1 MGRAPKKKD
10 VYAESLELH
19 EKFQGKIEVHS
30 KVPITNRRDLSLAYT
45 PGVGAVCREIA
56 RDKNLAYRYTLK
68 ANTIAIVTDGS
79 RVLSQGN
86 IGGSAAIP
94 VMEGKALL
102 FKKLAG
108 IDAFPICFE
117 SFHTEF
123 VDEVKNI
130 APVFGGIALED
141 IAAPKCFELEEALQG
156 IGIPVMHDD
165 QHGTAV
171 VVLAALLNACKVT
184 KKRFEDL
191 NIVVCG
197 AGAAGFAITRILR
210 CIGYDP
216 NLCSSVHDIIVC
228 DTKGIIHRN
237 RDRLYANKYKFIIA
251 EETNK
256 TGRTGELA
264 DAMEGADVCI
274 GVSVPGIITP
284 AMVRSMNKDP
294 IIFALSHPTPE
305 ILPQD
310 ARMAGAAI
318 VGTGRNEYPNQINY
332 ALAFPGIFRGALDV
346 CATRI
351 SDEMKVAAAHAL
363 AGFIK
368 RPQKERILPQVLNRR
383 VVKALAQAVSAAA
396 IASGCARVID

>member
-1 MGRAPKKKD
+1 MAGSKKKKD
-10 VYAESLELH
+10 VYTESLELH
-19 EKFQGKIEVHS
+19 EKYRGKIEVHS
-30 KVPITNRRDLSLAYT
+30 KVPIRNRRDLSLAYT
-45 PGVGAVCREIA
+45 PGVGAVCKEIH
-56 RDKNLAYRYTLK
+56 RDKNLAYKYTLK
-68 ANTIAIVTDGS
+68 ANTIAIVSDGS
-79 RVLSQGN
+79 RVLSLGD
-86 IGGSAAIP
+86 IGGYAAIP

-141 IAAPKCFELEEALQG
+141 IAAPKCFELEDSLQG

-171 VVLAALLNACKVT
+171 VVLAALLNACRVT

-197 AGAAGFAITRILR
+197 AGAAGFAITRMLR

-216 NLCSSVHDIIVC
+216 NLCSSVNDIIVC
-228 DTKGIIHRN
+228 DTKGIIHRH
-237 RDRLYANKYKFIIA
+237 REGLYANKYKFIIA

-256 TGRTGELA
+256 TGRTGDLA
-264 DAMEGADVCI
+264 DAMQGADVCI
-274 GVSVPGIITP
+274 GVSVPAIITP
-284 AMVRSMNKDP
+284 TMIRSMNKDP
-294 IIFALSHPTPE
+294 IVFALAHPMPE
-305 ILPQD
+305 ILPHD
-310 ARMAGAAI
+310 ARLAGAAI
-318 VGTGRNEYPNQINY
+318 VGTGRNEYPNLINY

-346 CATRI
+346 YATRI

-363 AGFIK
+363 AGFVK
-368 RPQKERILPQVLNRR
+368 RPQKDRILPQVLNRR
-383 VVKALAQAVSAAA
+383 VVKAVARAVSAAA
-396 IASGCARVID
+396 VASGCARHIE

>member
-1 MGRAPKKKD
+1 MAGIIKKKD
-10 VYAESLELH
+10 IYAESLELH
-19 EKFQGKIEVHS
+19 EKYLGKIEVHS

-45 PGVGAVCREIA
+45 PGVGAVCKEIY
-56 RDKNLAYRYTLK
+56 RDKNLAYKYTLK
-68 ANTIAIVTDGS
+68 ANTIAIISDGS
-79 RVLSQGN
+79 RVLSLGN
-86 IGGSAAIP
+86 IGGYAAIP
-94 VMEGKALL
+94 VLEGKAIL

-141 IAAPKCFELEEALQG
+141 IAAPKCFELEDALQG

-171 VVLAALLNACKVT
+171 VVLAALINACRVT
-184 KKRFEDL
+184 RKRFEDL

-197 AGAAGFAITRILR
+197 AGAAGFAITRMLR

-216 NLCSSVHDIIVC
+216 NLCSSVNDIIVC
-228 DTKGIIHRN
+228 DTRGIIHRH
-237 RDRLYANKYKFIIA
+237 REGLYANKYKFIIS

-256 TGRTGELA
+256 KGRTGDLT
-264 DAMEGADVCI
+264 DAMRGADVCI
-274 GVSVPGIITP
+274 GVSVPAVITP
-284 AMVRSMNKDP
+284 AMIRSMNKDP
-294 IIFALSHPTPE
+294 IVFALAHPMPE
-305 ILPQD
+305 ILPHD
-310 ARMAGAAI
+310 ARQAGAAI

-346 CATRI
+346 HATRI

-363 AGFIK
+363 AGFVK

-383 VVKALAQAVSAAA
+383 VVKTVASAVSAAA
-396 IASGCARVID
+396 NASGCAREIH

>member
-1 MGRAPKKKD
+1 MAGTLKKKD
-10 VYAESLELH
+10 IYTESLELH
-19 EKFQGKIEVHS
+19 EKYRGKIEVHS
-30 KVPITNRRDLSLAYT
+30 KVPIRNRRDLSLAYT
-45 PGVGAVCREIA
+45 PGVGAVCKEIH
-56 RDKNLAYRYTLK
+56 RDKNLAYKYTLK
-68 ANTIAIVTDGS
+68 ANTIAIVSDGS
-79 RVLSQGN
+79 RVLSLGN
-86 IGGSAAIP
+86 IGGYAAIP

-141 IAAPKCFELEEALQG
+141 IAAPKCFELEDALQG

-171 VVLAALLNACKVT
+171 VVLAALINACRVT
-184 KKRFEDL
+184 RKRFEDL
-191 NIVVCG
+191 NIIVCG
-197 AGAAGFAITRILR
+197 AGAAGFAITRMLK

-216 NLCSSVHDIIVC
+216 NLFSSVNDIIVC
-228 DTKGIIHRN
+228 DTKGIIHRH
-237 RDRLYANKYKFIIA
+237 REGLYANKYKFIIA

-256 TGRTGELA
+256 AGRTGDLT
-264 DAMEGADVCI
+264 DAMQGADVCI
-274 GVSVPGIITP
+274 GVSVPAIITP
-284 AMVRSMNKDP
+284 SMIRSMNKDP
-294 IIFALSHPTPE
+294 IVFALAHPLPE
-305 ILPQD
+305 ILPHD
-310 ARMAGAAI
+310 ARLAGAAI

-363 AGFIK
+363 AGFVK
-368 RPQKERILPQVLNRR
+368 RPQKDRILPQVLNRR
-383 VVKALAQAVSAAA
+383 VVKAIARAVSAAA
-396 IASGCARVID
+396 VASGCAREIH